1 MDRGDGG
8 GSCGLDRDFL
18 GVLWVGLLGVD
29 VVGFMVMPGT
39 VVPAMAWRGL
49 AGGMVLLELCK
60 RMGANARDED
70 IWNNL

>member
-1 MDRGDGG
+1 M
-8 GSCGLDRDFL
+8 DRDFL
-18 GVLWVGLLGVD
+18 GVLWVGLWGVVV
-29 VVGFMVMPGT
+29 VVGLMVMPGT